1 LKLRSLRLAFAAL
14 SACRK
19 QAANKRN
26 MYAVFEDRNQQFRAA
41 AGDRLYLPLMR
52 DPKTGTLAPGQK
64 VTFDKVCLITGEG
77 AQVGT
82 PYVKGAKVNAT
93 VLGTVKGPKLVVQ
106 KLRRR
111 KNSRRRTGFRARYT
125 EIRVDGIEGTGG
137 A

>member
-1 LKLRSLRLAFAAL
+1 
-14 SACRK
+14 
-19 QAANKRN
+19 

-41 AGDRLYLPLMR
+41 AGDRLCLPLMR
-52 DPKTGTLAPGQK
+52 DETGTLAPGQK
-64 VTFDKVCLITGEG
+64 VTFDKVCLITGE
-77 AQVGT
+77 AARVGT
-82 PYVKGAKVNAT
+82 PYVDGAKVNAT

-125 EIRVDGIEGTGG
+125 EIRIDDIEGVAG